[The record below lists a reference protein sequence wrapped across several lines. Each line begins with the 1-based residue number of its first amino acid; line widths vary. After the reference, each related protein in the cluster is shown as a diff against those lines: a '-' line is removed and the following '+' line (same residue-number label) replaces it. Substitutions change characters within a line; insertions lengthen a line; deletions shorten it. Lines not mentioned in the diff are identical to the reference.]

1 MYVKCICFFFDLQQT
16 PMFSLAIFFLNH
28 NKYAQNNK
36 SIKYHFTQL
45 TLTQIHLDTNTTN
58 QRIFQ
63 KITLGGDPLCMIVSC
78 QCNSGVREA
87 VNPLVGSIGKGL
99 ETITSSVFLKPHN
112 GISGLLQPVI
122 ITDKEFKFFLHTYI
136 RKSLILAPKL
146 HAPQIDELCPNCFRI
161 VHENPMFSFYNRNKH
176 AQNNKSN

>member
-1 MYVKCICFFFDLQQT
+1 MYVKRIYFFDLRQT
-16 PMFSLAIFFLNH
+16 PIASLAIFFLNH

-146 HAPQIDELCPNCFRI
+146 HVP
-161 VHENPMFSFYNRNKH
+161 
-176 AQNNKSN
+176 